1 VKSCLFPVFI
11 THDTIVIIVLKL
23 MLFPSQDVPYIQSIH
38 HENQTKTLYL
48 VSTLGVLDPGED
60 FRGVEVLVGQMV
72 EFG

>member
-1 VKSCLFPVFI
+1 MFLTFSL
-11 THDTIVIIVLKL
+11 
-23 MLFPSQDVPYIQSIH
+23 SIMR
-38 HENQTKTLYL
+38 NQTKTLYL